1 MFKFTF
7 GREKDKE
14 FRHIAHGLIPA
25 ASIAP
30 KPAVPRTPPPRSPNP
45 SPERPRSA
53 LAAAILSSSL
63 TGQTWAIP
71 PARVRSFSES
81 DRSQSFISEPNIST
95 ALYNR
100 DRWSEELSSRPHLP
114 SADHSEEELEDK
126 EEEEE
131 KEEEE
136 NVYQTLDKWGNCPI
150 TEPVY
155 ALPLKPK
162 TSPPQLNQMSLSG
175 RRMPSPGST
184 FSLVH
189 LRPSP
194 IPMSFSSGGTRIRGP
209 DFTEETSARSPK
221 ASRDSSKK
229 KASIRESSGSWKEV
243 SRLGRLFKKCIP
255 LEHNIIQGITQTQIS
270 TNSPTSAIQPNPPS
284 LPNPPSPTIPHPPN
298 HPKYLTHP
306 TQSANPNHPTLLSAE
321 ASEAYREV
329 HKEVQKEVQKEVV
342 WALTEHNTR
351 LAEERRL
358 LEERLQR
365 LEQELSHSQASSSRR
380 PSAGVQAELQTLRQQ
395 AQELV
400 DENDGLKLTVHH
412 LNVELSRY
420 QAQFRPLSKHESS
433 RINSLP
439 MKGSP
444 PPWLLDMKYLSPL
457 LLAYEDR
464 MNEKDALLQAAEE
477 EVKKLRVRLE
487 EVIRENERLHD
498 EIAKTGGVSQKD
510 CRQLQQQAVLVLQ
523 ENQVLID
530 QLEVQHVKTKASHS
544 RHHSEV
550 SKVSKQLMLLEV
562 EKQHLQEEL
571 DERRREV
578 QENRREVQENMREVQ
593 ALQARLKDAV
603 TWDEHCDIVSKLRR
617 QLEQEE
623 ARKRNEVEELHLRV
637 SSLQEENRSLAL
649 EKANRT
655 ADIKRMEAELE
666 LSRQANRKAER
677 RMSALKQQKEE
688 CVLKEVKTHHYL
700 GAVVSV
706 AEQISQERDQLVHM
720 ASILQQDKQKFISRI
735 LEGTVRFEKLQEE
748 VKVYRRQASSRLA
761 ALEEAAEGKTA
772 SYGREILH
780 LQRLLGERQEAEE
793 RLLQYKREVEEE
805 LEVVWQ
811 AATRENQQMR
821 ETLLDS
827 SPSGELHGRAI
838 LCGASP
844 SWPSHT
850 AVEEITT
857 SPQLRPHSSGPPLF
871 TSCQSRSLPS
881 APPGL
886 QRGSIFESDSDHQNN
901 SLEER
906 QKHGLD
912 FYC

>member
-81 DRSQSFISEPNIST
+81 DRSQSFISEPNLST

-131 KEEEE
+131 KQEEE
-136 NVYQTLDKWGNCPI
+136 NVYQTLDRRGNCPI

-175 RRMPSPGST
+175 RRMPSP
-184 FSLVH
+184 
-189 LRPSP
+189 
-194 IPMSFSSGGTRIRGP
+194 
-209 DFTEETSARSPK
+209 DFTEETSTRSPK

-229 KASIRESSGSWKEV
+229 KASIRESTGSWKEV
-243 SRLGRLFKKCIP
+243 S
-255 LEHNIIQGITQTQIS
+255 T
-270 TNSPTSAIQPNPPS
+270 TNPPTSAT

-298 HPKYLTHP
+298 HPNYLTHP
-306 TQSANPNHPTLLSAE
+306 TQSTAPNHPTRLSAE

-571 DERRREV
+571 DERRREA

-603 TWDEHCDIVSKLRR
+603 TWEEHCDIVSKLRR

-649 EKANRT
+649 DKANRT

-821 ETLLDS
+821 ATLLDS